1 MRLTIR
7 SIVGG
12 VAIAALIGASV
23 TTQADAGPAHL
34 VKLRG
39 HVSNAGKAIPGS
51 QVTVLAWP
59 NAETLGK
66 YKIGQTVPVLTVG
79 YGRTDASGNFS
90 FDRDTAKL
98 GPAYSDAGGN
108 LSLEVRVTNGAT
120 VADYTT
126 QTPRNGDETLS
137 IDLHSRTVQDA
148 ITKLVPSSH
157 MTLAGVLASPAHVTK
172 TSKLAVLTLKPNAVK
187 TSLMH
192 PAVAPTCGY
201 TLVSTLLNQPEYFS
215 VVYVRGGYSAT
226 ISEAVGSTRTTGIA
240 VSSSG
245 TSWASSGTGSQWS
258 TGATNS
264 AHTTTISPTHYGDSV
279 NYAKYSYACASSGLN
294 NILSYQLRPYST
306 QPVRFLLDRSHYN
319 TVAGKVSSITLPN
332 CSQPV
337 KNYVFTTGT
346 SKTNTYTDGVQL
358 GIVSLDSSYTWTKD
372 VTISFAINSTP
383 GVICFNNPLGLSSS
397 TEFEVHPA

>member
-1 MRLTIR
+1 MRLKTR

-23 TTQADAGPAHL
+23 TAQADAGPSHM

-39 HVSNAGKAIPGS
+39 HVSDAGKAIPGS

-59 NAETLGK
+59 NAETLGR

-90 FDRDTAKL
+90 FDQDTGKL
-98 GPAYSDAGGN
+98 GPMYSDAGGN
-108 LSLEVRVTNGAT
+108 LSLEVRVTNGASLG
-120 VADYTT
+120 DYTT
-126 QTPRNGDETLS
+126 QTPRNGDETLAL
-137 IDLHSRTVQDA
+137 DLHSRTVQDA
-148 ITKLVPSSH
+148 TTKLVPSSH
-157 MTLAGVLASPAHVTK
+157 MTLAGLLPSPAHVIK

-187 TSLMH
+187 SSLMH

-226 ISEAVGSTRTTGIA
+226 ISETVGSTRTTGIA

-258 TGATNS
+258 TGATTAAN
-264 AHTTTISPTHYGDSV
+264 TTTISPTHYGDSV
-279 NYAKYSYACASSGLN
+279 NYGKYKYTCASSPGT
-294 NILSYQLRPYST
+294 ILSYELRPYST
-306 QPVRFLLDRSHYN
+306 PVRVLLDRSFYN
-319 TVAGKVSSITLPN
+319 TVAGKVSSITLTN

-346 SKTNTYTDGVQL
+346 SKTNTYTGGVQL
-358 GIVSLDSSYTWTKD
+358 GIVSLDSSSTWTKD
-372 VTISFAINSTP
+372 VTISFSINSTP
-383 GVICFNNPLGLSSS
+383 AVMCFNNPLGLSSS
-397 TEFEVHPA
+397 TQFEVHPA

>member
-1 MRLTIR
+1 
-7 SIVGG
+7 

-23 TTQADAGPAHL
+23 TAQADAGPSHV

-39 HVSNAGKAIPGS
+39 HVSDAGKAIPGS

-90 FDRDTAKL
+90 FDQDTAKL

-120 VADYTT
+120 LGDYTT

-137 IDLHSRTVQDA
+137 LDLHSRTVQDA

-157 MTLAGVLASPAHVTK
+157 MTLAGLLASPAHVTK
-172 TSKLAVLTLKPNAVK
+172 TSKLAVLTVKPNAVK

-226 ISEAVGSTRTTGIA
+226 ISETVGSTRTTGIA

-258 TGATNS
+258 TGATT
-264 AHTTTISPTHYGDSV
+264 ATTTTTISPTHFGDSV
-279 NYAKYSYACASSGLN
+279 NYIKYKYTCSSSPGT
-294 NILSYQLRPYST
+294 ILSYELRPATGST
-306 QPVRFLLDRSHYN
+306 PPAYFLLDRSHYN
-319 TVAGKVSSITLPN
+319 TVAGKVSSITLPY
-332 CSQPV
+332 CSQSV
-337 KNYVFTTGT
+337 KSTTIHTGT
-346 SKTNTYTDGVQL
+346 STTNTYTGGVQL
-358 GIVSLDSSYTWTKD
+358 GIVSLDSSSTWTKD
-372 VTISFAINSTP
+372 VTIDYAINSTP
-383 GVICFNNPLGLSSS
+383 GVMCFNSSKGLLASN
-397 TEFEVHPA
+397 TFEVHPA

>member
-1 MRLTIR
+1 MRLRTR

-23 TTQADAGPAHL
+23 TAQADAGPAHL

-39 HVSNAGKAIPGS
+39 HVSDAGKAIPGG

-90 FDRDTAKL
+90 FDQDTAKI
-98 GPAYSDAGGN
+98 GPAYSEAGGN

-120 VADYTT
+120 LGDYTT

-137 IDLHSRTVQDA
+137 LDLHSRTVQDA
-148 ITKLVPSSH
+148 TTKLVPSSH
-157 MTLAGVLASPAHVTK
+157 MTLAGLLASPAHVTK

-215 VVYVRGGYSAT
+215 VIYVRGGYPAT
-226 ISEAVGSTRTTGIA
+226 ISETVGSTRTTGIA

-245 TSWASSGTGSQWS
+245 TNWASSGTGSQWS

-279 NYAKYSYACASSGLN
+279 NYGKYKYTCANQGLGT
-294 NILSYQLRPYST
+294 ILSYELRPYDT
-306 QPVRFLLDRSHYN
+306 PVRVLLDRSFYN

-337 KNYVFTTGT
+337 KNYTYTTGT
-346 SKTNTYTDGVQL
+346 SKTYTYTGGVQL
-358 GIVSLDSSYTWTKD
+358 GIVSLDSSSTWSKD
-372 VTISFAINSTP
+372 VTIDYTINSTP

-397 TEFEVHPA
+397 TQFEVHPA

>member
-23 TTQADAGPAHL
+23 TDQADAGPAHL

-39 HVSNAGKAIPGS
+39 HVSDAGKAIPGS

-90 FDRDTAKL
+90 FDQDTAKL

-120 VADYTT
+120 LGDYTT

-137 IDLHSRTVQDA
+137 LDLHSRTVQDA
-148 ITKLVPSSH
+148 TTKLVPSSH
-157 MTLAGVLASPAHVTK
+157 MTLAGLLASPAHVTK
-172 TSKLAVLTLKPNAVK
+172 TSMLAVLTPKPNAVK

-201 TLVSTLLNQPEYFS
+201 TLVSTLLNQPEYFA
-215 VVYVRGGYSAT
+215 VLYVRGGYSAT

-245 TSWASSGTGSQWS
+245 TNWASSGTGSQWS

-264 AHTTTISPTHYGDSV
+264 ANTTTISPTHYGDSV

-294 NILSYQLRPYST
+294 NILSYELRPYSS
-306 QPVRFLLDRSHYN
+306 PVRVLLDRSHYN

-346 SKTNTYTDGVQL
+346 SKTNTYTGGVQV
-358 GIVSLDSSYTWTKD
+358 GIVSLDSSSTWTKD
-372 VTISFAINSTP
+372 VTISFSVNSTP
-383 GVICFNNPLGLSSS
+383 GVMCFNNPLGLSSS
-397 TEFEVHPA
+397 TVFEVHPA